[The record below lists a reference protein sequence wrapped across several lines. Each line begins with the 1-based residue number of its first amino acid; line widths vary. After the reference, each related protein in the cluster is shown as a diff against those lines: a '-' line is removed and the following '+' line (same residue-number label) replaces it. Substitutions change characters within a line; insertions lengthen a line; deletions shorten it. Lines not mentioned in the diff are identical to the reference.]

1 MKLRTGDP
9 WMPADQ
15 YGKSLTGLGV
25 NLLVPSIADEHDFQ
39 IKVLGAEEIYAVPD
53 FAVYRGFGADWML
66 HADHTYRDHPI
77 SGSLSDKTPRGIGA
91 EIRLYGRDPDAAEA
105 AARELGF
112 DVLSGAIDKPHGLR
126 ECFLISP
133 SGYVWV
139 PGVATGG
146 AGS

>member
-39 IKVLGAEEIYAVPD
+39 IKVLGAEEIYADPD

-66 HADHTYRDHPI
+66 HADHTYRDHPL
-77 SGSLSDKTPRGIGA
+77 SGSLGADTPRGIGA
-91 EIRLYGRDPDAAEA
+91 EIRLYGRDPDAAETV
-105 AARELGF
+105 ARELGF
-112 DVLSGAIDKPHGLR
+112 DVLAGAIDKPHGLR

-139 PGVATGG
+139 PGVATDG